1 MNYFE
6 LVSFARGEW
15 FEKCIYLSRSLEPVI
30 DYMFS
35 SEDVTSPNE
44 AIMILQKMLSE
55 YKLQL
60 TKVKSDFDMREDAYR
75 VVGKIDW
82 IVD

>member
-15 FEKCIYLSRSLEPVI
+15 FEKCIYLSGSLEPVI
-30 DYMFS
+30 DYMFN

-44 AIMILQKMLSE
+44 AITILQKMLSE

-60 TKVKSDFDMREDAYR
+60 TNVKSDFDMRADAYR